1 MKLTSDSKVI
11 VQGLT
16 GTVSTNTVL
25 RMKSY
30 GTNVVAGVSAGEG
43 GGEWHE
49 VPVFDLVEQAQAK
62 AGPIDTSVIV
72 VPPYAVIDAV
82 CEAIA
87 AGIRQIA
94 IITDGVPPL
103 DMVRLLRKAEATDT
117 LVIGP
122 NCAGI
127 IVPKKLLLGTHPPE
141 FYTPGSVGIISRSNT
156 LSYEVANE
164 LTRAKLGQSICT
176 SLGSD
181 EIIGSS
187 FIQWL
192 QILDEDDDTE
202 AIVLVGE
209 VGGGKEEAAAS
220 YIAHTIDKPVIAYIA
235 GISSQIQRT
244 ISHAS
249 NLMSSRAAVLQLD
262 GIGTADSIKRAF
274 KSAKIPIA
282 DRPSQIPSLVKKALK
297 KK

>member
-1 MKLTSDSKVI
+1 MKLTSDSKVLVHGI
-11 VQGLT
+11 T

-43 GGEWHE
+43 GREWHE

-72 VPPYAVIDAV
+72 VPPYAVIDAAS
-82 CEAIA
+82 EAIA

-117 LVIGP
+117 LVVGP

-164 LTRAKLGQSICT
+164 LTRAKLGQSICV

-192 QILDEDDDTE
+192 QILDEDEDTD

-220 YIAHTIDKPVIAYIA
+220 YIAETIDKPVIAYIA
-235 GISSQIQRT
+235 GISSQIQKT

-249 NLMSSRAAVLQLD
+249 NLMNSRAAVLQLD
-262 GIGTADSIKRAF
+262 GIGTAESITKAF
-274 KSAKIPIA
+274 KAAKIPIA
-282 DRPSQIPSLVKKALK
+282 ERPSQIPSLVKKALK

>member
-1 MKLTSDSKVI
+1 MNLTSDSKVL

-16 GTVSTNTVL
+16 KAVSTNTVL
-25 RMKSY
+25 MMKSY
-30 GTNVVAGVSAGEG
+30 GTNVVAGVSIGEG
-43 GGEWHE
+43 GGKWHE
-49 VPVFDLVEQAQAK
+49 IPVFDLVEQAQTK
-62 AGPIDTSVIV
+62 VGPIDTSVIV
-72 VPPYAVIDAV
+72 VPPYSVLDAAS
-82 CEAIA
+82 EAIA

-103 DMVRLLRKAEATDT
+103 DMVKLLAKAEKTDT
-117 LVIGP
+117 LVVGP

-127 IVPKKLLLGTHPPE
+127 IVPNKLLLGSHPAE

-164 LTRAKLGQSICT
+164 LTRAKLGQSICA
-176 SLGSD
+176 SIGSD

-192 QILDEDDDTE
+192 QILDEDEDTD

-209 VGGGKEEAAAS
+209 VGSGREEAAAS
-220 YIAHTIDKPVIAYIA
+220 YIAETIDKPAIAYIA
-235 GISSQIQRT
+235 GIHSPVQKT
-244 ISHAS
+244 LSHAN
-249 NLMSSRAAVLQLD
+249 NLMSSRAAALQLE
-262 GIGTADSIKRAF
+262 GIGTAESIKRAF
-274 KSAKIPIA
+274 KAAKIPIA
-282 DRPSQIPSLVKKALK
+282 ERPSQIPSLVKKALK

>member
-1 MKLTSDSKVI
+1 MKLTSDSKVL
-11 VQGLT
+11 VQGIT

-30 GTNVVAGVSAGEG
+30 GTNVVAGVSGGEG
-43 GGEWHE
+43 GGKWHE

-62 AGPIDTSVIV
+62 AGKIDTSVVV

-87 AGIRQIA
+87 SGIRQIA

-103 DMVRLLRKAEATDT
+103 DMVKLLRKAEATDT
-117 LVIGP
+117 LVVGP

-141 FYTPGSVGIISRSNT
+141 FYTPGSVGVISRSNT

-164 LTRAKLGQSICT
+164 LTRAKLGQSICV

-192 QILDEDDDTE
+192 QILDEDDHTD

-209 VGGGKEEAAAS
+209 AGSGREEAAAS
-220 YIAHTIDKPVIAYIA
+220 YIAETIDKPVVAYIA
-235 GISSQIQRT
+235 GIFSPIQKT

-249 NLMSSRAAVLQLD
+249 NLMSSRAAVLQLE

-274 KSAKIPIA
+274 KAAKIPIA

>member
-1 MKLTSDSKVI
+1 MKLTSDSKVL
-11 VQGLT
+11 VQGIT

-30 GTNVVAGVSAGEG
+30 GTNVVAGVSGGEG
-43 GGEWHE
+43 GGQWHE
-49 VPVFDLVEQAQAK
+49 IPVFDLVEQAQAK
-62 AGPIDTSVIV
+62 VGPIDTSVIV
-72 VPPYAVIDAV
+72 VPPYAVIDAAG
-82 CEAIA
+82 EAIA
-87 AGIRQIA
+87 AGIRQIV

-117 LVIGP
+117 LVVGP

-164 LTRAKLGQSICT
+164 LTRAKLGQSICA

-181 EIIGSS
+181 EVIGSS

-192 QILDEDDDTE
+192 QILDEDDDTD

-235 GISSQIQRT
+235 GISSQIQKT

-262 GIGTADSIKRAF
+262 GIGTADSIKRSF
-274 KSAKIPIA
+274 KAAKIPTA
-282 DRPSQIPSLVKKALK
+282 ERPSQIPSLVKKALK